1 MKCPNVLPS
10 SDGLSVDDPTGEMK
24 SPNKCI
30 IMLRIGRKKEGNREY
45 LSQSKMVH
53 NEMSYVDMEGLVV
66 QE

>member
-1 MKCPNVLPS
+1 MHNNAE
-10 SDGLSVDDPTGEMK
+10 D
-24 SPNKCI
+24 
-30 IMLRIGRKKEGNREY
+30 RKKEGNREY